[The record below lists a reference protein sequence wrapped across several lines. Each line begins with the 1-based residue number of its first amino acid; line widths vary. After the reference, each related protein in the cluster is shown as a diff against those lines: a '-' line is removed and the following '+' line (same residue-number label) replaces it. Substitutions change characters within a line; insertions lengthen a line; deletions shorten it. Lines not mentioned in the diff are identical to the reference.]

1 MRKVIVLA
9 LGLYLLLYLLP
20 LAAMGEE
27 GLSRRPEESPAAT
40 LTPPRAQGD
49 GSADGARTVRL
60 LLEDGTVEELAM
72 DV

>member
-27 GLSRRPEESPAAT
+27 GLSRRP
-40 LTPPRAQGD
+40 
-49 GSADGARTVRL
+49 
-60 LLEDGTVEELAM
+60 
-72 DV
+72 